1 MKMRIELTAKLPIQI
16 ARKEKWFLA
25 SCPALDVMSQGE
37 TEEQARANLAE
48 ALTLFL
54 RSCIERGTLDAV
66 LKQCGFTSVVE
77 HEQELEESEQASKE
91 EYVNIPLYLLSNFE
105 ENRQCHSA

>member
-1 MKMRIELTAKLPIQI
+1 MEMKIQLTAKLPIQI
-16 ARKEKWFLA
+16 TRKEKWFLA
-25 SCPALDVMSQGE
+25 SCPALDVMTQGE
-37 TEEQARANLAE
+37 TEEQARANIAE

-54 RSCIERGTLDAV
+54 RSCIERGMLDAV

-77 HEQELEESEQASKE
+77 HEEELEPAEQANKAD
-91 EYVNIPLYLLSNFE
+91 YVNIPLYLLSKFE